1 MSVLSSVTES
11 ETDPLIRFADL
22 SPARRGTAKVSET
35 ATAQSLSRSTP
46 CGELSPKTTEGSV
59 AGLMTA
65 GTHQSPARLTPDL
78 LLSPKAPPTEIRK
91 VRRGP
96 KGHAERS
103 NRIVQKIG
111 RPRPFQAVVDLL
123 FPQPRGP
130 IEEVSRFA
138 LLCPSVGQ
146 SAGCSQS
153 RWQWST
159 PVCPFP

>member
-78 LLSPKAPPTEIRK
+78 LLSPKATEGATSGS
-91 VRRGP
+91 RRRDN
-96 KGHAERS
+96 HHLLLASLLISCSR
-103 NRIVQKIG
+103 RRR
-111 RPRPFQAVVDLL
+111 RPRL
-123 FPQPRGP
+123 GK
-130 IEEVSRFA
+130 
-138 LLCPSVGQ
+138 
-146 SAGCSQS
+146 
-153 RWQWST
+153 
-159 PVCPFP
+159 